1 MRFKLFKSVGEIVM
15 SLLSI
20 ENTTK
25 HQSPS
30 LTSLLM
36 FTLTLLTFSILTPSN
51 AQSPPIQLATQFR
64 DDINIEEYYVSE
76 KLDGIRG
83 YWDGT
88 QLLSKQG
95 NPFTA
100 PKWFTQSFPKQP
112 LDGELWIDR
121 EQFEAVSSIV
131 RTQDSKNDEWKKV
144 KFMIFDLPSSE
155 QPFHERVLEM
165 QKRVTQ
171 TKSPYL
177 KIIEQIKVKSNKAL
191 QQLLDETIKMKGE
204 GLMLH
209 HQDALYQVKRNRDL
223 MKLKKFEDAEA
234 TVIAHLPGKGKF
246 KGMLGSILV
255 ETETGIRFKIGSG
268 FSDKERQNPPPIGS
282 TITYKFTGKTS
293 NNIPRFASFMRIR
306 YRY

>member
-1 MRFKLFKSVGEIVM
+1 MPLLPIKQLTQHH
-15 SLLSI
+15 SL
-20 ENTTK
+20 
-25 HQSPS
+25 P
-30 LTSLLM
+30 LTSLLL
-36 FTLTLLTFSILTPSN
+36 FSLTLFTFSSLTPSY

-64 DDINIEEYYVSE
+64 EDINVKEYYVSE

-83 YWDGT
+83 YWNGS

-100 PKWFTQSFPKQP
+100 PEWFTESFPHQP
-112 LDGELWIDR
+112 LDGELWIGR
-121 EQFEAVSSIV
+121 EQFEAVSSVV
-131 RTQDSKNDEWKKV
+131 RTQDNTNAEWKKI
-144 KFMIFDLPSSE
+144 KFMIFDLPSSQ
-155 QPFHERVLEM
+155 QPFHERVATM
-165 QKRVTQ
+165 QKIVAQ
-171 TKSPYL
+171 SKSPYL
-177 KIIEQIKVKSNKAL
+177 KVIEQKKVDNNKAL
-191 QQLLDETIKMKGE
+191 QQLLDDIVKMKGE

-246 KGMLGSILV
+246 EGMLGSILV
-255 ETETGIRFKIGSG
+255 ETETGVRFKIGSG
-268 FSDKERQNPPPIGS
+268 FSDQERQNPPPIGS

-306 YRY
+306 YPY

>member
-1 MRFKLFKSVGEIVM
+1 MYLPSIKNITSHRPFSSAFFLFF
-15 SLLSI
+15 SLIL
-20 ENTTK
+20 
-25 HQSPS
+25 
-30 LTSLLM
+30 
-36 FTLTLLTFSILTPSN
+36 FTFLPVTPSY

-64 DDINIEEYYVSE
+64 DDIHVKEYYVSE

-83 YWDGT
+83 YWNGS

-95 NPFTA
+95 NAFTA
-100 PKWFTQSFPKQP
+100 PEWFIKDFPNQP
-112 LDGELWIDR
+112 LDGELWIGR
-121 EQFEAVSSIV
+121 AQFEVISSIV
-131 RTQDSKNDEWKKV
+131 RTQDNNNPDWKKI

-155 QPFHERVLEM
+155 QPFYKRVIEM
-165 QKRVTQ
+165 QKIVEQSTN
-171 TKSPYL
+171 PYL
-177 KIIEQIKVKSNKAL
+177 KVIEQKKVANNKAL
-191 QQLLDETIKMKGE
+191 QQLLDETVKLKGE

-255 ETETGIRFKIGSG
+255 ETKAGIRFKIGSG
-268 FSDKERQNPPPIGS
+268 FSDEERHTPPPIGS

-306 YRY
+306 YNY

>member
-1 MRFKLFKSVGEIVM
+1 M
-15 SLLSI
+15 SLLPI
-20 ENTTK
+20 KNTTQ
-25 HQSPS
+25 HHLSS
-30 LTSLLM
+30 LTSLLLL
-36 FTLTLLTFSILTPSN
+36 TLILLTFSSLTPSY
-51 AQSPPIQLATQFR
+51 AESPPIQLATQFR
-64 DDINIEEYYVSE
+64 DDINVKEYYVSE

-100 PKWFTQSFPKQP
+100 PKWFIQLFPAHP

-121 EQFEAVSSIV
+121 GQFEAVSSIV
-131 RTQDSKNDEWKKV
+131 RTQDSNNNDWKKV

-155 QPFHERVLEM
+155 QPFHERILEM
-165 QKRVTQ
+165 KKIVAQAN
-171 TKSPYL
+171 SPYL
-177 KIIEQIKVKSNKAL
+177 KVIEQNKVESNKAL
-191 QQLLDETIKMKGE
+191 QQLLDETVKMKGE

-209 HQDALYQVKRNRDL
+209 HQDALYQIKRNQDL

-234 TVIAHLPGKGKF
+234 TVIAHFPGKGKYE
-246 KGMLGSILV
+246 GMLGSILV

-268 FSDKERQNPPPIGS
+268 FSDEERQNPPPIGS

-306 YRY
+306 YLY